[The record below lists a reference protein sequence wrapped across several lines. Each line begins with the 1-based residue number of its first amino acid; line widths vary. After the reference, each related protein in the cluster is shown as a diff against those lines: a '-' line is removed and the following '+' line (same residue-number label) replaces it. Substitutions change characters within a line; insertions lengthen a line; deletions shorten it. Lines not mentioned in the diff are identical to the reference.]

1 MAIVYIEPR
10 PKGRLLGSPIDD
22 YVVED
27 HDDQVLATFK
37 VKQEAIEWAKKNG
50 YTPRVTCVRHLNDK
64 KKGDRWLTL

>member
-10 PKGRLLGSPIDD
+10 PKGRLLGSED

-37 VKQEAIEWAKKNG
+37 VKQEAVWGEEG
-50 YTPRVTCVRHLNDK
+50 RVHTACHLRSPPQRQE
-64 KKGDRWLTL
+64 KG